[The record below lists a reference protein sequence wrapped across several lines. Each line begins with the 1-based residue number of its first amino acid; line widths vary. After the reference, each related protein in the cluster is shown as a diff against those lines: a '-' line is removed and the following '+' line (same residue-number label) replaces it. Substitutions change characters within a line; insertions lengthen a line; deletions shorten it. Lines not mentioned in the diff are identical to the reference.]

1 MKWLSLHVPVVTVV
15 SVLTLMTCNGSA
27 QGQLFKSLF
36 DGSTPETPNSG
47 STNATGQTP
56 GNSRSRATPPTT
68 ATRVTSEQP
77 AGKPITI
84 EQGTAEERKAF
95 GELIGAQWI
104 WSPAHKKEQVPAGDV
119 YFRKT
124 LTLGKVEF
132 GQVHICAD
140 NQYELFVNGRP
151 VAAGNDW
158 RKMDVHD
165 IAKLL
170 KPGKNVV
177 AAKVHNTD
185 TGPAGL
191 VARVLTKEPASTLES
206 SATDSSWRT
215 SVKQFNNWNQLNFR
229 DNDWLPAAEYGLMGA
244 TLPWGDE
251 IVIAKEGARFAIDP
265 EFAIDRLT
273 SDQQTGSLI
282 AMAFDSQG
290 NILASQEGGPLLLV
304 ADRDQ
309 DGKFE
314 SVGVFSDQLN
324 TVQGILSLG
333 SRVFA
338 VGKGPNGSAL
348 YRLDD
353 INRDGQADRTQ
364 AILRFRGSPGEHGP
378 HAVRLGPEGLLYV
391 MIGNFARVAPRPDP
405 RSPYTIEYEGDLIQ
419 PRYEDPRGHAVGVPA
434 PGGTVIRTDMQGSFA
449 EVAAGGLRNPY
460 DFAFNEDGELFTFD
474 ADMEWDLG
482 TPWYRPT
489 RINHVTPGAEFGWR
503 SGWAKWPSTYI
514 DSLPAIQQL
523 GGGSPTGVEYYD
535 HVMFPIRLQNKL
547 FLGDWA
553 RGLIYAVHLEPDGAS
568 YKARCNVFLKGR
580 PLNVTDMAVGPDG
593 ALYFCTGGRGTDGGI
608 YRVRWKGNVPAAIT
622 ELGDGIEQAIRQ
634 PQFGADWARTR
645 IIAVKQNLGD
655 AWPTELAAIAT
666 DKKHSVRE
674 RKRAIELLTFFGPPP
689 TSQLLLTVSEESEPD
704 LRAHVVRLMG
714 LRSETDFNQRLV
726 ALLQDPNARVR
737 RLACEAVSHR
747 GQQSPT
753 NVLVELL
760 ADEDRFVAFA
770 ARRALEKLPAEQ
782 WQQEVLETASTRTF
796 LQGATGLLI
805 AHPSREVSLEILRR
819 CEGMIQGNVQNG
831 GRPHGLLTHQS
842 FLEMLRVV
850 QLALHRAEIEPQE
863 VPGLTKQLVSE
874 FPTSDAAM
882 NRELVKLLAYLD
894 PPEATSLFAQQLA
907 SDIPDIEKLHLA
919 AYAPRLRSGWQSE
932 QKLAFLQ
939 YYEKARNLEGGYS
952 VSGYVE
958 NFARDFFTHLSL
970 AERRQVL
977 AVGEQYP
984 TSALSVLARLP
995 DDTGPDVLAEV
1006 RALDKRLASHEGDV
1020 FDRLRVGVVATLGRF
1035 PEADSLAYLYEIYKT
1050 QPERRAPVAMSLT
1063 ANPSGDNW
1071 NLLVDSLKIIDGVAA
1086 GDVLHALSQVPQK
1099 PETAEPYRHVIL
1111 QGLRMHNDGGELAT
1125 KLLAHWT
1132 GIPNSGKT
1140 IDEQLAA
1147 WQNWYGH
1154 AFPDAPAPQLPQEV
1168 GQNKWSYEEL
1178 LSFLDS
1184 EEGSSG
1190 DPVNGSKVFQTAQCS
1205 KCHRVEGHGERLG
1218 PDLTTLASRFQ
1229 KKEVL
1234 ESIVYPSHVISDQYV
1249 SRAVVAGGR
1258 TYVGIATRD
1267 GAGKVIILTA
1277 NGEKV
1282 QVDEQEIEEVHTIS
1296 VSAMPAGLLNQ
1307 LTLEQVADLFAFL
1320 IDRSSAIVAGRTR
1333 EPGR

>member
-1 MKWLSLHVPVVTVV
+1 MNWLSLHARTLFSVF
-15 SVLTLMTCNGSA
+15 VLTLMTWNASA
-27 QGQLFKSLF
+27 QGKPFNASA
-36 DGSTPETPNSG
+36 PATPNNTSK
-47 STNATGQTP
+47 NRTGQAP
-56 GNSRSRATPPTT
+56 RNSRNRALPRKT
-68 ATRVTSEQP
+68 ANRVASKQP
-77 AGKPITI
+77 AGKPITL
-84 EQGTAEERKAF
+84 EQGTAQDRKAF
-95 GELIGAQWI
+95 SQLIGAQWI
-104 WSPAHKKEQVPAGDV
+104 WSSAHTKDQAPVGDV

-124 LTLGKVEF
+124 FTLGQVEF

-140 NQYELFVNGRP
+140 NRYELFVNGRP
-151 VAAGNDW
+151 VATGNDW

-165 IAKLL
+165 VTKLL

-177 AAKVHNTD
+177 AAKVHNTE

-206 SATDSSWRT
+206 SVTNSSWRT
-215 SVKQFNNWNQLNFR
+215 SVKQFNNWNQRNFR
-229 DNDWLPAAEYGLMGA
+229 DKEWLPAAEYGLMGA

-251 IVIAKEGARFAIDP
+251 IVIAKEGARFAVDP
-265 EFAIDRLT
+265 EFAIDRLA
-273 SDQQTGSLI
+273 SDEQTGSLI
-282 AMAFDSQG
+282 AMTFDSQG

-304 ADRDQ
+304 ADHNQ

-314 SVGVFSDQLN
+314 SVSVFSDQVN
-324 TVQGILSLG
+324 TAQGILSLQ
-333 SRVFA
+333 SSVFA

-353 INRDGQADRTQ
+353 TNRDGQADHTQ
-364 AILRFRGSPGEHGP
+364 TILRFRGSPGEHGP
-378 HAVRLGPEGLLYV
+378 HAVRRGPDGLLYII
-391 MIGNFARVAPRPDP
+391 IGNFARVAAKPDP
-405 RSPYTIEYEGDLIQ
+405 KSPYIIEYEGDLIE

-434 PGGTVIRTDMQGSFA
+434 PGGTVIRTDTQGSFA

-608 YRVRWKGNVPAAIT
+608 YRVRWKGKVPEAVT
-622 ELGDGIEQAIRQ
+622 ELGKGIEQAIRQ
-634 PQFGADWARTR
+634 PQVGADWARTK

-655 AWPTELAAIAT
+655 AWPIELAAIAT
-666 DKKHSVRE
+666 DKKHSVRD
-674 RKRAIELLTFFGPPP
+674 RKRALELLALFGPRP
-689 TSQLLLTVSEESEPD
+689 TSQLLLTISEDREPD
-704 LRAHVVRLMG
+704 LRAYVVRLMG
-714 LRSETDFNQRLV
+714 QRSEPDFDQRLV
-726 ALLQDPNARVR
+726 NLLQDPNARVR

-747 GQQSPT
+747 GQQSPS
-753 NVLVELL
+753 NVLVGLL
-760 ADEDRFVAFA
+760 NDEDRFVAFA
-770 ARRALEKLPAEQ
+770 ARRALEKLPAPQ

-805 AHPSREVSLEILRR
+805 AYPSREVSLEILRR
-819 CEGMIQGNVQNG
+819 CESMIQGNAQNV
-831 GRPHGLLTHQS
+831 GRPDGLLTHQS
-842 FLEMLRVV
+842 FLETLRVV
-850 QLALHRAEIEPQE
+850 QLALHRGQITPQE
-863 VPGLTKQLVSE
+863 VPSLTKQLVYE
-874 FPTSDAAM
+874 FPTSDSAM
-882 NRELVKLLAYLD
+882 NRELVKVLAYLD
-894 PPEATSLFAQQLA
+894 PPEAASLFAQQLA
-907 SDIPDIEKLHLA
+907 HDIPEVEKLHLA
-919 AYAPRLRSGWQSE
+919 AYAPRLQSGWQTE

-939 YYEKARNLEGGYS
+939 YYEKARDLKGGHS
-952 VSGYVE
+952 VSAYVE

-970 AERRQVL
+970 VERRQVL

-995 DDTGPDVLAEV
+995 DNTSPDVLAEI
-1006 RALDKRLASHEGDV
+1006 RALDQRLASHDGDV
-1020 FDRLRVGVVATLGRF
+1020 FDRLRVGIVATLGRF
-1035 PEADSLAYLYEIYKT
+1035 PDADSTAHLYEIYRT
-1050 QPERRAPVAMSLT
+1050 QPERRASVAMSLT
-1063 ANPSGDNW
+1063 VNPSGTNW
-1071 NLLVDSLKIIDGVAA
+1071 DLLVDSLKTIDGVAA

-1111 QGLRMHNDGGELAT
+1111 QGLRMHDAEGELAT
-1125 KLLAHWT
+1125 KLLTHWT

-1140 IDEQLAA
+1140 LDEQLVT
-1147 WQNWYGH
+1147 WQKWYGH
-1154 AFPDAPAPQLPQEV
+1154 TFPNAPAAQLPQEV

-1184 EEGSSG
+1184 EEGTSG
-1190 DPVNGSKVFQTAQCS
+1190 NPVNGSKIFRTAQCS
-1205 KCHRVEGHGERLG
+1205 KCHRVEGQGERLG
-1218 PDLTTLASRFQ
+1218 PDLTTLANRFQ

-1234 ESIVYPSHVISDQYV
+1234 ESIVYPSHVVSDQYV

-1277 NGEKV
+1277 GGEKV
-1282 QVDEQEIEEVHTIS
+1282 QIEEQEIEEVHTTS

-1307 LTLEQVADLFAFL
+1307 LTLDQVADLFAFL
-1320 IDRSSAIVAGRTR
+1320 IDRSPANVAGRTR
-1333 EPGR
+1333 KPGR